1 MSNFTIA
8 DVNQRL
14 AGRMLELTQALG
26 LGEPSSRSHGEVRF
40 RSKGSLSIE
49 VSGPKCGAWYDFEAG
64 FGGDPLGL
72 IAHVNRCPMRDAYRW
87 ALDWLGGGRLPPSG
101 QALRP
106 PVAPPEAPQPVA
118 AIAYTGREWALGL
131 GRQLW
136 AQAQQPKGTV
146 VEAYFASRGLL
157 LPHEAPI
164 RFHPKAWRNSANG
177 PHGPAMLALMTDPL
191 SGKPSG
197 VHVTYIR
204 PDGSGKASGER
215 QKIMLGQA
223 GVIRLVPDAEVTLGL
238 GLAEGIETALAVMQ
252 RAGWYPV
259 WAASSSGA
267 IRRFPVLPGLES
279 LTVFADQ
286 DGPGLNAARECC
298 QKWAAAGREAQLVA
312 PPAGDWDD
320 ALPRKEQAA

>member
-1 MSNFTIA
+1 MNGPSIA
-8 DVNQRL
+8 DINQRL
-14 AGRMLELTQALG
+14 AGRMLELTRALG
-26 LGEPSSRSHGEVRF
+26 LGDPSSRSRDAVRF
-40 RSKGSLSIE
+40 RSKGSLSIK

-64 FGGDPLGL
+64 FGGDSLGL
-72 IAHVNRCPMRDAYRW
+72 IAHVNRYPMRDAFRW
-87 ALDWLGGGRLPPSG
+87 ALDWLGEGGPPPSS

-106 PVAPPEAPQPVA
+106 PVAPQEAAQPVA
-118 AIAYTGREWALGL
+118 AIADTGREWALRL
-131 GRQLW
+131 VRQLW
-136 AQAQQPKGTV
+136 DHGQNPKETLA
-146 VEAYFASRGLL
+146 EAYLASRGLL
-157 LPHEAPI
+157 LPDKAPI
-164 RFHPKAWRNSANG
+164 RFHPKVWRNSANG

-191 SGKPSG
+191 SGRPCG
-197 VHVTYIR
+197 LHVTYVR

-223 GVIRLVPDAEVTLGL
+223 GVIRLLPDAEVTLGL

-279 LTVFADQ
+279 LTIFADQ
-286 DGPGLNAARECC
+286 DNPGMNAARECC
-298 QKWAAAGREAQLVA
+298 QRWAAAGREAQLVA
-312 PPAGDWDD
+312 PPAGDWND